1 MMVMFVITKVPR
13 LGSEEEHREWDAR
26 EELRPMLECA
36 VKEVK
41 GLPGPSDYNDYN
53 AYHLYSEFMF
63 TLLCDDAV
71 IKALR
76 GREREKLA
84 TLIKQKRETFLTT
97 DGGWIWWVNMLESLK
112 SATEV
117 ALGKDH
123 GISDGRLKLLLDDKN
138 ILEAT
143 KAYKVS
149 MEKNDPVAG
158 GPAWHKLFMLLGKA
172 RLDFLFV
179 AINDDVCQ

>member
-1 MMVMFVITKVPR
+1 M
-13 LGSEEEHREWDAR
+13 GSEEEHRDWDAR
-26 EELRPMLECA
+26 EELRPELEFVA
-36 VKEVK
+36 KLVIGEE
-41 GLPGPSDYNDYN
+41 GDD
-53 AYHLYSEFMF
+53 EFMF

-71 IKALR
+71 IKALS
-76 GREREKLA
+76 GREMEKLA

-149 MEKNDPVAG
+149 MEKNDPAAG

-172 RLDFLFV
+172 RLDLLFV
-179 AINDDVCQ
+179 IYEWQ